1 MTLTPAAGAPP
12 ASGHLRMTPGRW
24 VAVALALPVALA
36 LIGWTGFDLVTVIA
50 RGSYAFS
57 YPVQVHDGQVALN
70 LNSGNV
76 TLRQGSGGAARV
88 TGIVQ
93 YGLIRPGITESN
105 TASGTSVGINCD
117 GIASD
122 CGLSATLVVPAQT
135 GVSLGSAG
143 GDVAISGW
151 TGSLLLSTGGGNVNA
166 GDLAGTVRLFTGG
179 GDLSTNGLS
188 GNVQITTA
196 GGNVNGNSVS
206 SPQLTIV
213 SNGGDVTLV
222 FTQPPGNLQ
231 ITTYD

>member
-1 MTLTPAAGAPP
+1 
-12 ASGHLRMTPGRW
+12 
-24 VAVALALPVALA
+24 
-36 LIGWTGFDLVTVIA
+36 
-50 RGSYAFS
+50 
-57 YPVQVHDGQVALN
+57 
-70 LNSGNV
+70 
-76 TLRQGSGGAARV
+76 
-88 TGIVQ
+88 
-93 YGLIRPGITESN
+93 
-105 TASGTSVGINCD
+105 
-117 GIASD
+117 
-122 CGLSATLVVPAQT
+122 VVPAQT

-151 TGSLLLSTGGGNVNA
+151 TGSLSLSTGGGNVNAGDLGGTVQIMTAGGDLTGGALTGNVQITTGGGNVNA

-231 ITTYD
+231 ITTYDGNISLVLPPGATKYDIVTPNASGGNVNYPPSLFSSTSQHTLTLNSGGGDITVTQG